1 MTFTRFK
8 CTPPKLS
15 LHVDDLGKK
24 IYFNLNLAFQVKH
37 FQLAHPKLLLFFKYL
52 LCFEC
57 LWCIYLYYS

>member
-24 IYFNLNLAFQVKH
+24 IYFILNLAFQVEH
-37 FQLAHPKLLLFFKYL
+37 FQLAHPKLPSFLKYL
-52 LCFEC
+52 LCSEC
-57 LWCIYLYYS
+57 LWCIYLYCS